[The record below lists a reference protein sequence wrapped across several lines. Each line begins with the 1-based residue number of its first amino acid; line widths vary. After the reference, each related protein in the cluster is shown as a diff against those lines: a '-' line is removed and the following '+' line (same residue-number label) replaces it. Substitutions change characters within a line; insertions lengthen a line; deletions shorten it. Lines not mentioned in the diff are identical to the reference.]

1 MTFYQILRAVLLLI
15 FTTVS
20 FATEGYFQQY
30 VHYTMDVKLDI
41 KEHTIGGHSII
52 VYTNNSPDELNNM
65 YLHLLPN
72 AFNEGTVKHRE
83 YLQKLGRLSRAAKF
97 ISSEEEYF
105 SHVDVSDF
113 SIKKDGKTLAD
124 TFQVDDTILSANL
137 TSSLPPGE
145 TLTIE
150 LDWVHHVGKQF
161 ERAGRV
167 DAQYNFA
174 QWYPKMVVYDEN
186 GWHNIPFHAEGEF
199 YGEFGT
205 FDVTMDVPGWY
216 TVGATGVV
224 TDGDPGWESVTVDTS
239 QDFKEWLEEYKEN
252 KAEIDSNSR
261 RIVSFHAEQVHDYA
275 WITSPTLLYEHGSWN
290 GIDVHVL
297 FNEKNGEKWTK
308 KVVAR
313 SERALE
319 WLSTKFGM
327 YPYPQVTT
335 TDRLKGGGMEYPMLV
350 MNGSESEGLI
360 VHEIGHIWFYGIMGN
375 DEIDEAWLDEGFTTF
390 QTGQYMIDRYGPHG
404 FDLEESKRYKP
415 FEKKYGKFNKML
427 DRFQWSTIRFQTSG
441 KDEPISRKSY
451 MYNNGGSYRYNAYT
465 KPGLMLNE
473 LKYVLGD
480 SVFYAG
486 MQEYFDRWNLKH
498 VNEERFV
505 TAMEDVSGEK
515 LDWFFNPWLHNTRIL
530 DYGIKKWKK
539 EKQDDGTWQ
548 VDVEIV
554 KLGNREMPQL
564 LEVTMADG
572 SKERIWWK
580 NFQWRKEDT
589 FTFNVNL
596 EPKSIVLDPDV
607 QTIDIDRRNNFSG
620 RMEKIIQFNWI
631 NTNYNPRDSYY
642 IRWLPSLNYHDLDG
656 YTPGISIN
664 KKYGYWENLNLKVN
678 YALESQNVY
687 WSYIGNRKPVHSF
700 KGFSRSV
707 HAYNL
712 GGVSGYGVEIK
723 NHINEAFADFMTNYA
738 SIGFYVTHVNE
749 TNLTNLYDGGQ
760 VAVMFGKYSF
770 SVQGNVN
777 INMDIATTSGSVSD
791 WSFTR
796 FNTTIAFDLSKKKF
810 GIRNRMIFGHIIS
823 QTGVPAQERYTIEG
837 AGSGDLYAKPYLRD
851 ESTFYG
857 NTELRNHYH
866 LSGDANLR
874 GYYGEGLAGAE
885 SVIANSFEI
894 FYKPSFKPMDIE
906 LAAFVDDGWVWGSKF
921 DQGDERFNGD
931 YLIDAGLGLRLSKK
945 ILGKKF
951 YIRVDAPLFVKDVSD
966 ANEGIRFNTDKWL
979 FSFSKGI

>member
-390 QTGQYMIDRYGPHG
+390 QTGQYMVDRYGPHG
-404 FDLEESKRYKP
+404 FDLKDSKRYKP
-415 FEKKYGKFNKML
+415 FEKKYSKFNKML
-427 DRFQWSTIRFQTSG
+427 DRFQWSTIRFQISG

-465 KPGLMLNE
+465 KPGIMLNE

-498 VNEERFV
+498 VNEERFI
-505 TAMEDVSGEK
+505 TAMEDVSGQK

-530 DYGIKKWKK
+530 DYKLKGMKK
-539 EKQDDGTWQ
+539 KQKQDGTW
-548 VDVEIV
+548 DVTLDIV
-554 KLGNREMPQL
+554 KLGKREMPQL
-564 LEVTMADG
+564 VEVKLQNG
-572 SKERIWWK
+572 STVRKWWQ
-580 NFQWRKEDT
+580 NHESRQEDS
-589 FTFNVNL
+589 FSLNV
-596 EPKSIVLDPDV
+596 KSKPISAVLDPDA
-607 QTIDIDRRNNFSG
+607 QTVDVDRRNNHDRIMPFVW
-620 RMEKIIQFNWI
+620 QFGLFD
-631 NTNYNPRDSYY
+631 TGFNPRDRYSIHWMPTLY
-642 IRWLPSLNYHDLDG
+642 YHDLDG
-656 YTPGISIN
+656 YIPGVGLN
-664 KKYGYWENLNLKVN
+664 LNYGIWQELNIRFNYGLDSENL
-678 YALESQNVY
+678 Y
-687 WSYIGNRKPVHSF
+687 WFISGKKRPVHTFKNNEFSF
-700 KGFSRSV
+700 QAFDQ
-707 HAYNL
+707 
-712 GGVSGYGVEIK
+712 GGVRGHGLDIAIDMSGSL
-723 NHINEAFADFMTNYA
+723 FDFISNKMHF
-738 SIGFYVTHVNE
+738 GFYYTE
-749 TNLTNLYDGGQ
+749 TLDTNRTNLYEL
-760 VAVMFGKYSF
+760 
-770 SVQGNVN
+770 
-777 INMDIATTSGSVSD
+777 GSVFVMYSRYGF
-791 WSFTR
+791 SFPVGS
-796 FNTTIAFDLSKKKF
+796 LSLDFSSSPAGFTDQPFSRITSIVKLDVPFFKL
-810 GIRNRMIFGHIIS
+810 GIRDRIIVGFMWS
-823 QTGVPAQERYTIEG
+823 DENSIPEQEQYTISG
-837 AGSGDLYAKPYLRD
+837 AGSGDQYARHFLRD
-851 ESTFYG
+851 ESSFYD
-857 NTELRNHYH
+857 NTDLRNNYH
-866 LSGDANLR
+866 LAGDVNLR
-874 GYYGEGLAGAE
+874 GYLGSDFGGADK
-885 SVIANSFEI
+885 VLANSVEV
-894 FYKPSFKPMDIE
+894 FYKT
-906 LAAFVDDGWVWGSKF
+906 KF
-921 DQGDERFNGD
+921 DLEFALFIDHG
-931 YLIDAGLGLRLSKK
+931 LIWTQKDCSCKNNFKGELFFDAGFGLRYSKK
-945 ILGKKF
+945 IFGKN
-951 YIRVDAPLFVKDVSD
+951 YYLRVDFPIWVKDMTPGFEKIKYHD
-966 ANEGIRFNTDKWL
+966 DKWV
-979 FSFSKGI
+979 FSFYRSI